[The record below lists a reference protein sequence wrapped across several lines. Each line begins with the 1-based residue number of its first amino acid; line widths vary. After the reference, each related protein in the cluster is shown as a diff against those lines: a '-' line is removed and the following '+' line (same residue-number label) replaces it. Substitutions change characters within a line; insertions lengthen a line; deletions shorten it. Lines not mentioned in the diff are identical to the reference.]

1 MVAVLVGVQGVDDD
15 VHHSAHLGLK
25 LKLLSLGSLGRLGF
39 FGGGGAFTATG
50 PAELPAQRAR
60 RPWAMGGCRNVGYLY
75 ENHVKIIEHLQDIPN
90 LVQF

>member
-39 FGGGGAFTATG
+39 FGGGAFTATG
-50 PAELPAQRAR
+50 HAELPAAR
-60 RPWAMGGCRNVGYLY
+60 KATMGHGG
-75 ENHVKIIEHLQDIPN
+75 LQK
-90 LVQF
+90 